1 MRFGFLLS
9 RMRARVDEALAAAIA
24 VFDKEKGSDEED
36 QELLLGAVEEMQFVP
51 GQVAKQKPF

>member
-1 MRFGFLLS
+1 
-9 RMRARVDEALAAAIA
+9 MRARVDEALAAAIA